1 MRLDISNLIFTELAE
16 LIPYRTECL
25 FCVFYLFIYLP
36 SFFYDNLSACNK
48 LQLSVPCHSEFNVF
62 VCLQV
67 SVIIL
72 AYNMVEILGKFFPE
86 INARG

>member
-1 MRLDISNLIFTELAE
+1 MRLDISNLFPQNWRNSSRTELSVF
-16 LIPYRTECL
+16 
-25 FCVFYLFIYLP
+25 FCVVYLFIYSP
-36 SFFYDNLSACNK
+36 SFFYDILSACNR

-62 VCLQV
+62 MCVQV

-86 INARG
+86 MNARG